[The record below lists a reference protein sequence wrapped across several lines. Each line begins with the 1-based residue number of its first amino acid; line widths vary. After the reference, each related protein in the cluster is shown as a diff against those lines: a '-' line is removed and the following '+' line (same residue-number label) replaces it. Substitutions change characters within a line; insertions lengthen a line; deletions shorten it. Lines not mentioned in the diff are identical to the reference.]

1 MEMNKKD
8 AVYEFLQNINR
19 GSFADLLEIIDYV
32 SDNLDFKETWIK
44 KGALAKELLAM
55 ANSGGGIIVFGV
67 KEKEDNQFDP
77 CGLQEICDP
86 AEVQNSVE
94 KFIPSNLKYQVEN
107 FSFDRSEYDKLQGK
121 KFQILIVENCPQY
134 LPYISKNETEGLKKA
149 TIYVR
154 RGTECTVADKDD
166 IERLINKRLATG
178 YKSKLEF
185 EDHIR
190 QLQILYRYKQPT
202 WASATSAIAVLKK
215 LSFSVNNQNSSEFYT
230 YIDELVERKKKI
242 IEMDLG
248 LY

>member
-1 MEMNKKD
+1 MNKKD
-8 AVYEFLQNINR
+8 AIYEFLQNLNR
-19 GSFADLLEIIDYV
+19 GSFADLLKDVDYE

-55 ANSGGGIIVFGV
+55 ANSGGGILVFGV
-67 KEKEDNQFDP
+67 KETEDKRFDP
-77 CGLQEICDP
+77 CGLQKIRGQE
-86 AEVQNSVE
+86 EVQNDIE
-94 KFIPSNLKYQVEN
+94 KFIPSNLKYRIEN
-107 FSFDRSEYDKLQGK
+107 FMFDRSEYNELQGK
-121 KFQILIVENCPQY
+121 NFQILIVDDCPQY
-134 LPYISKNETEGLKKA
+134 LPYISKNETDGLKKA

-154 RGTECTVADKDD
+154 RGTECTIADKDD

-190 QLQILYRYKQPT
+190 QLKILYRYKQPT
-202 WASATSAIAVLKK
+202 WAVATSVTTVLKK
-215 LSFSVNNQNSSEFYT
+215 LPFSVNNQNSSEFYT
-230 YIDELVERKKKI
+230 YIDELLERKKKI